1 MTVKELEITKFEQES
16 ARYYHHNFV
25 AGLIHGIFFQMS
37 AAFGSIHTVLPAF
50 VTLLTPSPIAVGLM
64 AAIQDFGEIIPQLF
78 TAYLI
83 EDKPRKKKYLLG
95 VITVRWISWGLLAW
109 LTFQYAL
116 TNPGLVLTVLILLF
130 GLFSMAG
137 GMGTVLY
144 ADIFARAI
152 PAERRGRFTGTRQI
166 GGFALAILA
175 GWIVKVIL
183 DNETLL
189 PYPTNYSL
197 IFLLSTVTLAVAFT
211 GLAMIRE
218 PVYPVRRQS
227 ESLTILLRRAAG
239 LVKINRNF
247 RYLLA
252 SRALLGVGIAL
263 APFYVVYARQNIGG
277 DGGVIGVF
285 LAAQMIGAAL
295 SNILWAWLADTR
307 GNKLVII
314 GTVASSGLASLL
326 ALVIPQDA
334 STGYY
339 ALVFVLLGAMLSGLR
354 LGYPNFILEMAT
366 PEMRATCV
374 ALHNTLI
381 APITLLPLVAGVLIS
396 QSSFV
401 IVFGAH
407 IVLIIIGLLV
417 SFRLLDPRSNEAGA
431 CIT

>member
-239 LVKINRNF
+239 AGKDQPQFPLF
-247 RYLLA
+247 AGL
-252 SRALLGVGIAL
+252 SRAPGCWDCVGAIL
-263 APFYVVYARQNIGG
+263 CGLRSPKYRWRWRRNWSISGSTNDWGG
-277 DGGVIGVF
+277 PIQHSV
-285 LAAQMIGAAL
+285 
-295 SNILWAWLADTR
+295 
-307 GNKLVII
+307 
-314 GTVASSGLASLL
+314 GLAGRH
-326 ALVIPQDA
+326 AGQQ
-334 STGYY
+334 TGYY
-339 ALVFVLLGAMLSGLR
+339 WYCSQQWPGLVVGIGYPSRRVHRLLRPGVCAAGAMLSGLR